1 MVNTIIGVV
10 VSFVVSGLLGYLV
23 GILKNEKIQNKAL
36 LNLLRNDLTRIFFEY
51 KETKQIPDYIY
62 ENFTNEL
69 EAYESL
75 DGDGFIHTMAKQMED
90 WEIIKT
96 GILK

>member
-1 MVNTIIGVV
+1 MINTVIGVV
-10 VSFVVSGLLGYLV
+10 VSFVVSGLLGYIV

-36 LNLLRNDLTRIFFEY
+36 LNLLRNDLTRIYFDY
-51 KETKQIPDYIY
+51 KDTKQIPDYIY
-62 ENFTNEL
+62 DNFTNEL

-75 DGDGFIHTMAKQMED
+75 EGDGFIHTIAKQMES

-96 GILK
+96 DILK

>member
-10 VSFVVSGLLGYLV
+10 VSFVVSGLLGYIV

-36 LNLLRNDLTRIFFEY
+36 LNLLRNDLTRIYFDY
-51 KETKQIPDYIY
+51 KDTKQIPDYIY
-62 ENFTNEL
+62 DNFTNEL

-75 DGDGFIHTMAKQMED
+75 EGDGFIHTIAKQMES

-96 GILK
+96 DILK